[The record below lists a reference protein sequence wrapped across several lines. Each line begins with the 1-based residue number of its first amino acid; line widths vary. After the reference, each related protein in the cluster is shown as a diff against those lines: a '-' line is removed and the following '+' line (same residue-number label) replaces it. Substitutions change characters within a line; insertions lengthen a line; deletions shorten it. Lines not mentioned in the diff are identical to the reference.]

1 MIRVAVAD
9 DDLLVREGIERLL
22 DTEPEVEVVAVAT
35 NREELLDAIEREAPD
50 VVVTDIRMPP
60 KRMSEGVEVAQ
71 MLRTTSPS
79 TGVIVVS
86 NYVEPEY
93 ALAFLSGGTAGRGY
107 LLKERLGNR
116 EQLISAIRAVAAG
129 GSVIDPEVV
138 EALVN
143 ARSRERPSALERLT
157 AREREVLGEVA
168 TGKSNAEIARSLF
181 ITKRAVERHIGSIFA
196 KLDLPEERLASRRV
210 LAALLFLAER
220 RDARLDSLDG

>member
-9 DDLLVREGIERLL
+9 DDLLVREGIEHLL
-22 DTEPEVEVVAVAT
+22 GTDPEIEVVAVAT
-35 NREELLDAIEREAPD
+35 NRDDLVEAIEREAPD

-60 KRMSEGVEVAQ
+60 KLQNEGVEIAQ
-71 MLRTTSPS
+71 MLRTTSPR

-86 NYVEPEY
+86 HYVEPDY
-93 ALAFLSGGTAGRGY
+93 ALALLNGGTAGRGY

-116 EQLISAIRAVAAG
+116 EQLTSAIRQVAAG

-138 EALVN
+138 EALVD
-143 ARSRERPSALERLT
+143 ARSRDHHSALERLT

-196 KLDLPEERLASRRV
+196 KLDLPEERVASRRV
-210 LAALLFLAER
+210 LAALLFLSEQ
-220 RDARLDSLDG
+220 RDGGSVPHVS